1 MSCKSGLSAY
11 CQVYFVHFSWLLTS
25 CVVISVCHSACD
37 TCIGEGSQGCI
48 KCNTGYKMADN
59 ECKGKARAKIL
70 LLLILGF
77 KGSIHPEKLP
87 VSWFKAWWPH
97 SQYTHLW
104 IKWSRLELAT
114 RDIVLCWARHLT
126 LLLQCLSPPR
136 CMNRY
141 WQI

>member
-1 MSCKSGLSAY
+1 MVYLPIVRY
-11 CQVYFVHFSWLLTS
+11 NYFVHFSGLLAS

-37 TCIGEGSQGCI
+37 TCIGEGSQGCT

-59 ECKGKARAKIL
+59 ECKGKARTKIL

-77 KGSIHPEKLP
+77 KRSIHPE
-87 VSWFKAWWPH
+87 AWWPH
-97 SQYTHLW
+97 CQYTHLW
-104 IKWSRLELAT
+104 IKWSRLELA
-114 RDIVLCWARHLT
+114 RYIVLCWARHLI